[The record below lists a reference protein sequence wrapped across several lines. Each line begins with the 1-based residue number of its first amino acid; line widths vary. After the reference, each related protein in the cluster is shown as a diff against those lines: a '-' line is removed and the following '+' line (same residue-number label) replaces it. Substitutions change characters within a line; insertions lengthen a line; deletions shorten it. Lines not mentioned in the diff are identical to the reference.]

1 MIIRKLCVNEI
12 EQSVCLAQWTFE
24 YCIMRRNA
32 NQQLKEI
39 FMQYNNYENILSL
52 FQQGRIMIWG
62 AFDNNQM
69 VGMGAMEA
77 PGRISMLY
85 VHPNC
90 QRRGYGKALIRE
102 MQYVAYEEYKTS
114 GYNQVGDQGTDAV
127 GNNTSSGKPGFRS
140 NKKATVSDLPKT
152 VAIIVFA
159 EKIICS
165 LNMKQQFFFFISI
178 LREFPL
184 YASLPRLY
192 SHRL

>member
-12 EQSVCLAQWTFE
+12 EQAVCLAQWTFE

-32 NQQLKEI
+32 NRQLKEF

-52 FQQGRIMIWG
+52 FRQGRIMIWG

-102 MQYVAYEEYKTS
+102 MQYVAYEEYKEEQIS
-114 GYNQVGDQGTDAV
+114 INVIPAWMAGYFLKRKF
-127 GNNTSSGKPGFRS
+127 SSSRLFDMNRDLFVPMTIDTIKLKRYKQKKIKGKILAGIILGF
-140 NKKATVSDLPKT
+140 VLL
-152 VAIIVFA
+152 IIVSTLLF
-159 EKIICS
+159 
-165 LNMKQQFFFFISI
+165 
-178 LREFPL
+178 EFW
-184 YASLPRLY
+184 YMY
-192 SHRL
+192 

>member
-12 EQSVCLAQWTFE
+12 EQAVCLAQWTFE

-32 NQQLKEI
+32 NRQLKEF

-52 FQQGRIMIWG
+52 FRQGRIMIWG

-102 MQYVAYEEYKTS
+102 MQYVAYEEYKAEQIS
-114 GYNQVGDQGTDAV
+114 INVIPAWMAGYFLKRKF
-127 GNNTSSGKPGFRS
+127 SSSRLFDMNRDLFVPMTIDTIKLKRYKQKKIKGKILAGIILGF
-140 NKKATVSDLPKT
+140 VLL
-152 VAIIVFA
+152 IIVSTLLF
-159 EKIICS
+159 
-165 LNMKQQFFFFISI
+165 
-178 LREFPL
+178 EFW
-184 YASLPRLY
+184 YMY
-192 SHRL
+192 